1 MFKHTYTSISERY
14 LLNEKIQC
22 YLLDGIDN
30 LMKRI
35 ELSLLYNSYPNID
48 EEKKI
53 DLELNNFKE
62 LREALAG
69 DLIKERIR
77 RLNIVMEEKENI
89 LNLDQIESKML
100 LITLYEYYL
109 REEMVEYVD
118 FLDFDKEKNVKR
130 EKIEENFK
138 TFINNYK
145 DEKYLEDFDIKVKK
159 LFKDRE
165 AIKKIYI
172 NRPTYFLLYRI
183 RNNLLR
189 EINKTKCSENFIK
202 NSIKQIKRFYTEKY
216 IDEYNKKFFF
226 TIKKFDEMK
235 NEIFK
240 HIEEEFLD
248 WIRNGKTVN
257 AGNELV
263 VKFKNA
269 IQKDIEYN
277 KLRNEYINLIKI
289 EDGYEAT
296 KEKYEKLQ
304 EKYNKIVFKYLD
316 EKTKINAN
324 WIKNDLN
331 IFFSYCTVEYI
342 VDSLSENRIQNID
355 NCKIKEVENE
365 TIEYIKTKIIKKE
378 IYNVFIKIEN
388 VDLQQQNVMNVSNLT
403 FIKGKEL
410 KINIDK
416 YLQTECTKFEKD
428 FFKLD
433 KIQENDVYVKVEKI
447 EAYKSDSEFICNI
460 AFKKINDI
468 VNLIYFYTAR
478 DKSKR
483 YKLGNQLLIIENSNN
498 NKLIKYLTREG
509 IFDIPLVSNEWMNNI
524 FTGYGKNVKLIIE
537 AINEFNKII
546 NENTLN
552 IELLIKSNKKLLN
565 ENDVYNLS
573 RDMAIL
579 IAGTNIFRY
588 TVSYLDLRFW
598 LIEDYIEFFSEELPN
613 DQFIQERFL
622 NFYKRVINIIF
633 SYSDLKRNNL
643 IKDLQNWILKIFPDD
658 YIYKEDR
665 SNNE

>member
-118 FLDFDKEKNVKR
+118 FLDFDKEKNVKG
-130 EKIEENFK
+130 EKIGENFK

-159 LFKDRE
+159 MFKDRE

-235 NEIFK
+235 NEIFN

-277 KLRNEYINLIKI
+277 KLKNEYINLIKI

-304 EKYNKIVFKYLD
+304 EKYNKIAFKYLD
-316 EKTKINAN
+316 AKTKINAN

-342 VDSLSENRIQNID
+342 VDSLSEDRIQNID

-388 VDLQQQNVMNVSNLT
+388 VDLQQQNVMKVSNLT

-460 AFKKINDI
+460 AFKEINDI

-498 NKLIKYLTREG
+498 NKLVKYLTREG

-546 NENTLN
+546 NENTLD

>member
-35 ELSLLYNSYPNID
+35 ELSLLYNAYPNID

-118 FLDFDKEKNVKR
+118 FLDFDKEKNVKG

-145 DEKYLEDFDIKVKK
+145 DEKYLENFDIKVKK

-269 IQKDIEYN
+269 MQKDIEYN

-304 EKYNKIVFKYLD
+304 EKYNKIAFKYLD

-342 VDSLSENRIQNID
+342 VDSLSEDRIQNID

-498 NKLIKYLTREG
+498 NKLVKYLTREG

-546 NENTLN
+546 NENTLD

-565 ENDVYNLS
+565 ENDVYKLS

>member
-118 FLDFDKEKNVKR
+118 FLDFDKEKNVKG

-138 TFINNYK
+138 TFINKYK

-277 KLRNEYINLIKI
+277 KLKNEYINLIKI

-304 EKYNKIVFKYLD
+304 EKYNKIAFKYLD

-342 VDSLSENRIQNID
+342 VDSLSEDRIQNID

-498 NKLIKYLTREG
+498 NKLVKYLTREG

-546 NENTLN
+546 NENTLD

>member
-35 ELSLLYNSYPNID
+35 ELSLLYNAYPNID

-118 FLDFDKEKNVKR
+118 FLDFDKEKNVKG

-304 EKYNKIVFKYLD
+304 EKYNKIAFKYLD

-342 VDSLSENRIQNID
+342 VDSLSEDRIQNID

-498 NKLIKYLTREG
+498 NKLVKYLTREG

-546 NENTLN
+546 NENTLD

-565 ENDVYNLS
+565 ENDVYKLS

-588 TVSYLDLRFW
+588 TISYLDLRFW

>member
-263 VKFKNA
+263 VKLKNA

-342 VDSLSENRIQNID
+342 VDSLSEDRIQNID

-460 AFKKINDI
+460 AFKEINDI

-546 NENTLN
+546 NENTLD

>member
-22 YLLDGIDN
+22 YLLDRIDN

-35 ELSLLYNSYPNID
+35 ELSLLYNAYPNID

-118 FLDFDKEKNVKR
+118 FLDFDKEKNVKG

-165 AIKKIYI
+165 AIKKKYI

-226 TIKKFDEMK
+226 TIEKFDEMK

-240 HIEEEFLD
+240 HVEEEFLD

-304 EKYNKIVFKYLD
+304 EKYDKIAFKYLD

-342 VDSLSENRIQNID
+342 VDSLSEDMIQNID

-460 AFKKINDI
+460 AFKEINDI

-498 NKLIKYLTREG
+498 NKLVKYLTREG

-546 NENTLN
+546 NENTLD

-565 ENDVYNLS
+565 ENDVYKLS

>member
-35 ELSLLYNSYPNID
+35 ELSLLYNAYPNID

-118 FLDFDKEKNVKR
+118 FLDFDKEKNVKG

-165 AIKKIYI
+165 KIKKKYI

-226 TIKKFDEMK
+226 TIEKFDEMK

-304 EKYNKIVFKYLD
+304 EKYDKIAFKYLD

-342 VDSLSENRIQNID
+342 VDSLSEDMIQNID

-460 AFKKINDI
+460 AFKEINDI

-498 NKLIKYLTREG
+498 NKLVKYLTREG

-546 NENTLN
+546 NENTLD

-565 ENDVYNLS
+565 ENDVYKLS

>member
-118 FLDFDKEKNVKR
+118 FLDFDKEKNVKG
-130 EKIEENFK
+130 EKIGENFK

-159 LFKDRE
+159 MFKDRE

-235 NEIFK
+235 NEIFN

-277 KLRNEYINLIKI
+277 KLKNEYINLIKI

-304 EKYNKIVFKYLD
+304 EKYNKIAFKYLD
-316 EKTKINAN
+316 AKTKINAN

-342 VDSLSENRIQNID
+342 VDSLSEDRIQNID

-388 VDLQQQNVMNVSNLT
+388 VDLQQQNVMKVSNLT

-460 AFKKINDI
+460 AFKEINDI

-498 NKLIKYLTREG
+498 NKLVKYLTREG

-546 NENTLN
+546 NENTLD

-622 NFYKRVINIIF
+622 NFYRRVINIIF

>member
-118 FLDFDKEKNVKR
+118 FLDFDKEKNVKG
-130 EKIEENFK
+130 EKIGENFK

-159 LFKDRE
+159 MFKDRE

-235 NEIFK
+235 NEIFN

-277 KLRNEYINLIKI
+277 KLKNEYINLIKI

-304 EKYNKIVFKYLD
+304 EKYNKIAFKYLD
-316 EKTKINAN
+316 AKTKINAN

-342 VDSLSENRIQNID
+342 VDSLSEDRIQNID

-460 AFKKINDI
+460 AFKEINDI

-498 NKLIKYLTREG
+498 NKLVKYLTREG

-546 NENTLN
+546 NENTLD

-588 TVSYLDLRFW
+588 TISYLDLRFW

>member
-118 FLDFDKEKNVKR
+118 FLDFDKEKNVKG
-130 EKIEENFK
+130 EKIGENFK

-159 LFKDRE
+159 MFKDRE

-235 NEIFK
+235 NEIFN

-277 KLRNEYINLIKI
+277 KLKNEYINLIKI

-304 EKYNKIVFKYLD
+304 EKYNKIAFKYLD
-316 EKTKINAN
+316 AKTKINAN

-342 VDSLSENRIQNID
+342 VDSLSEDRIQNID

-388 VDLQQQNVMNVSNLT
+388 VDLQRGSCRPSGPT
-403 FIKGKEL
+403 PS
-410 KINIDK
+410 
-416 YLQTECTKFEKD
+416 C
-428 FFKLD
+428 
-433 KIQENDVYVKVEKI
+433 
-447 EAYKSDSEFICNI
+447 
-460 AFKKINDI
+460 
-468 VNLIYFYTAR
+468 
-478 DKSKR
+478 
-483 YKLGNQLLIIENSNN
+483 
-498 NKLIKYLTREG
+498 
-509 IFDIPLVSNEWMNNI
+509 
-524 FTGYGKNVKLIIE
+524 
-537 AINEFNKII
+537 
-546 NENTLN
+546 
-552 IELLIKSNKKLLN
+552 
-565 ENDVYNLS
+565 
-573 RDMAIL
+573 
-579 IAGTNIFRY
+579 GTH
-588 TVSYLDLRFW
+588 
-598 LIEDYIEFFSEELPN
+598 
-613 DQFIQERFL
+613 
-622 NFYKRVINIIF
+622 
-633 SYSDLKRNNL
+633 
-643 IKDLQNWILKIFPDD
+643 
-658 YIYKEDR
+658 
-665 SNNE
+665 

>member
-35 ELSLLYNSYPNID
+35 ELSLLYNAYPNID

-118 FLDFDKEKNVKR
+118 FLDFDKEKNVKG

-138 TFINNYK
+138 TFINKYK

-304 EKYNKIVFKYLD
+304 EKYNKIAFKYLD

-342 VDSLSENRIQNID
+342 VDSLSEDRIQNID

-498 NKLIKYLTREG
+498 NKLVKYLTREG

-546 NENTLN
+546 NENTLD

-565 ENDVYNLS
+565 ENDVYKLS

>member
-1 MFKHTYTSISERY
+1 MYKHTYTSISERY
-14 LLNEKIQC
+14 LLNENIQH
-22 YLLDGIDN
+22 YLWDGIDN

-35 ELSLLYNSYPNID
+35 ELSLLYNSYPDID
-48 EEKKI
+48 EEKRI
-53 DLELNNFKE
+53 NLEFNNFKE
-62 LREALAG
+62 LREALAR
-69 DLIKERIR
+69 DLVKERIR
-77 RLNIVMEEKENI
+77 RLNIVMEERENI
-89 LNLDQIESKML
+89 LNLNQMESKML

-118 FLDFDKEKNVKR
+118 FLDFDKEKNVKG

-138 TFINNYK
+138 TFITNYK

-159 LFKDRE
+159 LFKDE
-165 AIKKIYI
+165 EKIKKLYI
-172 NRPTYFLLYRI
+172 NRPTYFLIYRI

-202 NSIKQIKRFYTEKY
+202 NSIKKIKKFYTEKY

-226 TIKKFDEMK
+226 NIKKFDEMSS
-235 NEIFK
+235 EIFK
-240 HIEEEFLD
+240 HMEEEFLN

-263 VKFKNA
+263 VKFKNSM
-269 IQKDIEYN
+269 QKDIEYN
-277 KLRNEYINLIKI
+277 KLRNEYINLIKN

-296 KEKYEKLQ
+296 KEQYEKLQ
-304 EKYNKIVFKYLD
+304 EKYNKIAFKYLD
-316 EKTKINAN
+316 EKTNINVN

-331 IFFSYCTVEYI
+331 IFFSYCTAEYI
-342 VDSLSENRIQNID
+342 LDSWSENRIQNID
-355 NCKIKEVENE
+355 NCKIKEIENE

-388 VDLQQQNVMNVSNLT
+388 VDLQQQNVMKISNLI

-410 KINIDK
+410 KVNIDK
-416 YLQTECTKFEKD
+416 YLQAKCTKFEKD

-447 EAYKSDSEFICNI
+447 EAYKSDSEFISNI
-460 AFKKINDI
+460 AFKEINDI
-468 VNLIYFYTAR
+468 VNMIYFYTAR

-483 YKLGNQLLIIENSNN
+483 YKLGDQLLIIENSNN
-498 NKLIKYLTREG
+498 NKLVKCLAREG
-509 IFDIPLVSNEWMNNI
+509 IFDIPLISNEWMNNI
-524 FTGYGKNVKLIIE
+524 FNGYGEDVKLIIE

-546 NENTLN
+546 NENTLD

-633 SYSDLKRNNL
+633 SYNDLKRNNL
-643 IKDLQNWILKIFPDD
+643 IKDLQNWILKIFPND

>member
-118 FLDFDKEKNVKR
+118 FLDFDKEKNVKG
-130 EKIEENFK
+130 EKIGENFK

-159 LFKDRE
+159 MFKDRE

-235 NEIFK
+235 NEIFN

-277 KLRNEYINLIKI
+277 KLKNEYINLIKI

-304 EKYNKIVFKYLD
+304 EKYNKIAFKYLD
-316 EKTKINAN
+316 AKTKINAN

-342 VDSLSENRIQNID
+342 VDSLSEDRIQNID

-388 VDLQQQNVMNVSNLT
+388 VDLQQQNVMKVSNLT

-416 YLQTECTKFEKD
+416 YLQTECTKFEQD

-460 AFKKINDI
+460 AFKEINDI

-498 NKLIKYLTREG
+498 NKLVKYLTREG

-546 NENTLN
+546 NENTLD

>member
-35 ELSLLYNSYPNID
+35 ELSLLYNAYPNID

-118 FLDFDKEKNVKR
+118 FLDFDKEKNVKG

-138 TFINNYK
+138 TFINKYK

-304 EKYNKIVFKYLD
+304 EKYNKIAFKYLD

-342 VDSLSENRIQNID
+342 VDSLSEDRIQNID

-498 NKLIKYLTREG
+498 NKLVKYLTREG

-546 NENTLN
+546 NENTLD

-565 ENDVYNLS
+565 ENDVYKLS

-588 TVSYLDLRFW
+588 TISYLDLRFW

>member
-35 ELSLLYNSYPNID
+35 ELSLLYNAYPNID

-118 FLDFDKEKNVKR
+118 FLDFDKEKNVKG

-138 TFINNYK
+138 TFINKYK

-304 EKYNKIVFKYLD
+304 EKYNKIAFKYLD

-342 VDSLSENRIQNID
+342 VDSLSEDRIQNID

-365 TIEYIKTKIIKKE
+365 TIEYIKPKIIKKE

-498 NKLIKYLTREG
+498 NKLVKYLTREG

-546 NENTLN
+546 NENTLD

-565 ENDVYNLS
+565 ENDVYKLS

-588 TVSYLDLRFW
+588 TISYLDLRFW

>member
-35 ELSLLYNSYPNID
+35 ELSLLYNAYPNID

-118 FLDFDKEKNVKR
+118 FLDFDKEKNVKG

-145 DEKYLEDFDIKVKK
+145 DEKYLENFDIKVKK

-304 EKYNKIVFKYLD
+304 EKYNKIAFKYLD

-342 VDSLSENRIQNID
+342 VDSLSEDRIQNID

-428 FFKLD
+428 FFKID

-498 NKLIKYLTREG
+498 NKLVKYLTREG

-546 NENTLN
+546 NENTLD

-565 ENDVYNLS
+565 ENDVYKLS

>member
-546 NENTLN
+546 NENTLD

-565 ENDVYNLS
+565 ENDVYKLS

-588 TVSYLDLRFW
+588 TISYLDLRFW

>member
-118 FLDFDKEKNVKR
+118 FLDFDKEKNVKG

-138 TFINNYK
+138 TFINKYK

-159 LFKDRE
+159 MFKDRE

-304 EKYNKIVFKYLD
+304 EKYNKIAFKYLD

-342 VDSLSENRIQNID
+342 VDSLSEDRIQNID

-498 NKLIKYLTREG
+498 NKLVKYLTREG

-546 NENTLN
+546 NENTLD

-588 TVSYLDLRFW
+588 TISYLDLRFW